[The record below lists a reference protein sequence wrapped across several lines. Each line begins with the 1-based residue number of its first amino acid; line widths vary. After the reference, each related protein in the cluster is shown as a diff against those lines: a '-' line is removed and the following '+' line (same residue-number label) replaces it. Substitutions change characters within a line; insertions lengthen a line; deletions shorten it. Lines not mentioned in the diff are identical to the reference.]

1 MTNKEKWKLA
11 ISEYIMTSNVMS
23 GIREKAIYPYIK
35 LSSVE
40 TDRGNRMRYRCPHCF
55 TTQTYRTK
63 GLEGCNDKFNCKH
76 CGAELY
82 RKISVVKDGVGML
95 RFSGGYLTES
105 ELVYFTAADILD
117 TRGILYVHVHDGT
130 VENDVGRKINKT
142 YCEVRGFG
150 FIYPDGRFYYRFG
163 DYTTCSVGTLQ
174 VNWTKFYYTDD
185 ALELLSG
192 WRRDKITVD
201 YGNALYQIKHIEDVL
216 RYSSSPANSYGAKK
230 AKQIM
235 EADPVCDVS
244 ELPQAK
250 PNGIITNFVSYDE
263 IKGISD
269 YNGFCTE
276 CGIKFRFQLHGRLI
290 QNFGE
295 CPKCKKRKKLYH
307 DGSYYS
313 NESLYIDMTDRGDL
327 VVRLCRDD
335 LTVGKNTFDPRR
347 RETERVYIRTAS
359 ENILWDRLYEC
370 DGSLRYKKT
379 NELPHNDINKSNIFF
394 SDAAAEFLK
403 YSGAK
408 EYADKLG
415 KENVSVSAFVEYIAV
430 WLKHPFV
437 ERILKLGWDD
447 LLRDIVN
454 EALLG
459 REIDFNE
466 DGKGINDV
474 LMLNKPLAKYYA
486 DLYHEQTKFRLN
498 ELRKFL
504 EIDPNV
510 DPKDIAWCYAE
521 KLHVSNIVEIIGIL
535 GISVHQVCEYLER
548 VRISQCF
555 APYPASTE
563 WRDYLK
569 ACQTIDADLSD
580 KTVRYPS
587 SLKREHDRAVAKQKI
602 ILDAK
607 KDKEFQNICSE
618 YEEKYKYEDDDY
630 MIIAP
635 SSMQDLF
642 EEGRKLNHCVGS
654 YADRIIAG
662 RSCICF
668 IRRKKDPTA
677 PFFTMEIY
685 SEQERVSQIHGLSNC
700 NVDHYRDGGLAAFL
714 KTWAKKKKLS
724 LPAA

>member
-1 MTNKEKWKLA
+1 MTNKERWKLA
-11 ISEYIMTSNVMS
+11 ISEYIMTSDVMS
-23 GIREKAIYPYIK
+23 GIRERAIYPYIK

-40 TDRGNRMRYRCPHCF
+40 TERGNRMRYRCPHCF
-55 TTQTYRTK
+55 STRTLRTK
-63 GLEGCNDKFNCKH
+63 GNESCNDKFSCQN
-76 CGAELY
+76 CGAELNK
-82 RKISVVKDGVGML
+82 KISVLKDGVGVM

-105 ELVYFTAADILD
+105 ELVYFTAAEILGVQ
-117 TRGILYVHVHDGT
+117 GILYVDVHDGR
-130 VENDVGRKINKT
+130 VENDVGRKINKS
-142 YCEVRGFG
+142 YCEVCGFG

-163 DYTTCSVGTLQ
+163 DYTTCSVGTMQ
-174 VNWTKFYYTDD
+174 VNWVRFYYTDD
-185 ALELLSG
+185 ALALLSG

-201 YGNALYQIKHIEDVL
+201 YGNALYQIKSIEDKL
-216 RYSSSPANSYGAKK
+216 RYSSSPVNSYGVKR

-235 EADPVCDVS
+235 EADPVCDIG
-244 ELPQAK
+244 ELPKAK
-250 PNGIITNFVSYDE
+250 LNGIITNFVSYDE
-263 IKGISD
+263 MKGISD
-269 YNGFCTE
+269 YNGFCAE
-276 CGIKFRFQLHGRLI
+276 CGSKFRFHLHGRLI

-295 CPKCKKRKKLYH
+295 CPECKKRKKLYH

-313 NESLYIDMTDRGDL
+313 TESLYIDMTGQGDL
-327 VVRLCRDD
+327 VIHLCRDD
-335 LTVGKNTFDPRR
+335 LVVGKNTFDPKR
-347 RETERVYIRTAS
+347 REIERIYIRTAS

-370 DGSLRYKKT
+370 DGMFRYKKT
-379 NELPHNDINKSNIFF
+379 TELPQNDINRSNIFF

-403 YSGAK
+403 YSGAE
-408 EYADKLG
+408 EYADKLC
-415 KENVSVSAFVEYIAV
+415 KESISVAAFVQYLAV

-437 ERILKLGWDD
+437 ERILKLGWRD
-447 LLRDIVN
+447 LLSDIVS
-454 EALLG
+454 EVLLG
-459 REIDFNE
+459 RELEYNE
-466 DGKGINDV
+466 DGKGIHDV
-474 LMLNKPLAKYYA
+474 LMLNRPLAKYYS
-486 DLYHEQTKFRLN
+486 DLYHEQTRHRLN

-504 EIDPNV
+504 KIDPNV
-510 DPKDIAWCYAE
+510 SPEEIDWCYAE
-521 KLHVSNIVEIIGIL
+521 KLHVSNIEEIIEIL

-569 ACQTIDADLSD
+569 ACQTIEADLSD

-607 KDKEFQNICSE
+607 KEAEFQNTCRE
-618 YEEKYKYEDDDY
+618 YEDRYKFENDDY
-630 MIIAP
+630 MIVAP

-654 YADRIIAG
+654 YVDRIIEG

-668 IRRKKDPTA
+668 IRRKTDPLA

-685 SEQERVSQIHGLSNC
+685 SDQERVSQIHGLSNC
-700 NVDHYRDGGLAAFL
+700 NVDPNRHSDLAMFL
-714 KTWAKKKKLS
+714 KTWAKKKNLS